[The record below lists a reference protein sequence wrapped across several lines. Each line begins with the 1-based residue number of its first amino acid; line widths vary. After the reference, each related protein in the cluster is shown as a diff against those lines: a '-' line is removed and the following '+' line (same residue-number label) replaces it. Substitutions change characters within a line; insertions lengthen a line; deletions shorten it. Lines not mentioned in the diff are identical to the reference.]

1 MAFRNPDLG
10 ESYKRLMQSRG
21 GLRPQEKIIAELADN
36 LRQLDE
42 EQFIVHVMSVL
53 CSLEH
58 REDKLFDNLDSPMK
72 QMLYLIDL
80 YYSIDNREPLYHV
93 DERRW
98 QRITELLAEIEMNY
112 FVSIGF
118 SNEGDYF
125 HDDRDDKVAVSLTTY
140 LNHFSNAQLSYD
152 EQTLWRLENYCRP
165 YDDEIEKHFG
175 FRIADAITYLHHLRE
190 LYNGKL
196 NDMVQ
201 RAGRLFSRYHNNPDE
216 WKRHTER
223 WIEAGIEPDRWIEQ
237 PELSELATFM
247 QTSPGE
253 CFVHDTDAIKCPSLS
268 ADVNDRLV
276 EFLRF
281 RPETLKLGEIYY
293 GSDRQYSRT
302 PLILMGNRVI
312 IPHAK
317 FLVEALYH
325 GIDSYLS
332 HHEKLAVS
340 YKQSKD
346 RRLEEKTLNVFRRLF
361 GQEAHYYTSYS
372 IDGRS
377 EQDLLIEYK
386 GVYFIIEIKDCNFR
400 EPMREPL
407 KAYDKIHRDFKSA
420 IQKGYEQCIRVED
433 TLNSGE
439 EVVITDGKKFRDIL
453 YKIKPGRVK
462 DTYSIIV
469 TQHKYGPIQTDL
481 AGLLQIDD
489 DRPYPWSVC
498 IDDLETFVLLLT
510 KKFRKGAASQ
520 FTKYVSLRE
529 SLHGHLICF
538 DELELCGY
546 YICQPMEFKRL
557 ADMDT
562 PVHTFPGM
570 SDIFDAYYHVGLG
583 FDNELD
589 ADIKRQYQLPDYAR
603 QFDITQ
609 VGLEDILNFQDTNMS
624 SLVC

>member
-1 MAFRNPDLG
+1 MLSKDR
-10 ESYKRLMQSRG
+10 
-21 GLRPQEKIIAELADN
+21 LRPQEEIISELADT

-53 CSLEH
+53 CSLEY

-80 YYSIDNREPLYHV
+80 YYSIDDHKPKHHI

-98 QRITELLAEIEMNY
+98 SRITELLAEIEMNY
-112 FVSIGF
+112 FISIGF
-118 SNEGDYF
+118 SNGGDYF
-125 HDDRDDKVAVSLTTY
+125 HDNRDDKVAVSLMTY

-165 YDDEIEKHFG
+165 YDDEIEKQFG
-175 FRIADAITYLHHLRE
+175 FRIADVITYLHHLRE

-201 RAGRLFSRYHNNPDE
+201 RAGRLFSHYHNNPDD
-216 WKRHTER
+216 WKRQTER

-253 CFVHDTDAIKCPSLS
+253 CFIHDVDAIKCSS
-268 ADVNDRLV
+268 ISVDVNERLI
-276 EFLRF
+276 EFLRY
-281 RPETLKLGEIYY
+281 RPETLKMDGIYY
-293 GSDRQYSRT
+293 GSERQYSRT
-302 PLILMGNRVI
+302 PLIFIGQHVAV
-312 IPHAK
+312 PHTK
-317 FLVEALYH
+317 FLVEAFYQ
-325 GIDSYLS
+325 GIDGYLS
-332 HHEKLAVS
+332 RHESIGVS

-346 RRLEEKTLNVFRRLF
+346 RRLEGKTLDVFRKLF
-361 GQEAHYYTSYS
+361 GREAHYYNSYS
-372 IDGRS
+372 VDGRS

-386 GVYFIIEIKDCNFR
+386 GVYLIIEIKDCNFR

-407 KAYDKIHRDFKSA
+407 RAYNKILHDFKSA
-420 IQKGYEQCIRVED
+420 IQKGYEQCVRVED
-433 TLNSGE
+433 ALDSGR
-439 EVVITDGKKFRDIL
+439 EVEISDGKKFKDIL
-453 YKIKPGRVK
+453 YRIKPGRVNEI
-462 DTYSIIV
+462 YSIVV

-481 AGLLQIDD
+481 SGLLQIDD
-489 DRPYPWSVC
+489 NRPYPWSVC

-510 KKFRKGAASQ
+510 KIFHKGAASR
-520 FTKYVSLRE
+520 FIRYLSLRE
-529 SLHGHLICF
+529 SLHSHLICF

-546 YICQPMEFKRL
+546 YVCQPMEFKRL

-609 VGLEDILNFQDTNMS
+609 VGLNDILNFQDKNMS
-624 SLVC
+624 SLV